1 MVTILGLILVLI
13 LAGPGQAQTYSRC
26 LDAAGKLHLTEGPP
40 PAGIRCVAQASR
52 ELWDTVP
59 PAEKPG
65 APTAGHQGLWMTDE
79 SGGILLRTYQ
89 SEGACRAARDARVS
103 AADQRARL
111 DVAYRCLPAGATP

>member
-1 MVTILGLILVLI
+1 MVTILGLLLVLI

-26 LDAAGKLHLTEGPP
+26 VDAAGKIYLTEGPP

-52 ELWDTVP
+52 ELRDTLSR
-59 PAEKPG
+59 AEKPG
-65 APTAGHQGLWMTDE
+65 SPTAGHQGLWMTDE

-103 AADQRARL
+103 PATQGAQL
-111 DVAYRCLPAGATP
+111 DVTYRCLPAGATP